1 MLRKGKGGNA
11 KGSTKFFSVSMMH
24 DSLANMLESNFAMIQ
39 HHKYSLSDI
48 EGMIPWERRIYIE
61 MLVNHVREENER
73 QGNSSQFDPAQ
84 FKG

>member
-1 MLRKGKGGNA
+1 
-11 KGSTKFFSVSMMH
+11 MH
-24 DSLANMLESNFAMIQ
+24 DSIANMLESNFAMIQ

-48 EGMIPWERRIYIE
+48 EGMIPWERRVYIE